1 MTTLIDSGPLVAAA
15 NRKDRDHARCLSL
28 FRDLP
33 GPFLLPDTVL
43 VEACWVIGDRVG
55 AHAHATFLEAM
66 SAELEHDRYTLIAL
80 VPADLTR
87 MAELVTQYSD
97 LRLDPTDASVM
108 AIAERLGVDE
118 VATLD
123 RRDFSVVRP
132 RHAVGFRIV
141 P

>member
-1 MTTLIDSGPLVAAA
+1 MTTLLDSGPLVAAA
-15 NRKDRDHARCLSL
+15 NRKDFDHDRCLRL
-28 FRDLP
+28 FQELP

-43 VEACWVIGDRVG
+43 IEACWVIGDRIG
-55 AHAHATFLEAM
+55 PQAHALFLEAVA
-66 SAELEHDRYTLIAL
+66 AELERDRYMLVDL
-80 VPADLTR
+80 VPADLGR
-87 MAELVTQYSD
+87 MAELVSRYND

-108 AIAERLGVDE
+108 AIAERLNVQQ

-132 RHAVGFRIV
+132 RHVAHFAIV